1 MGIILTSC
9 LLMVLIKPIK
19 LINPNFVKVLSYWRI
34 LLGWELFSIENS
46 EKEVLVYPNKTVYLH
61 QFFFSVLFLNML
73 HICHPHFQLQLEA
86 PHLTSIS
93 LVSLME
99 SPLLVVTPL
108 HVVSMLWWSIQRF
121 AKCRGWQNID
131 TVGWDISVRG
141 IGYS

>member
-9 LLMVLIKPIK
+9 ILMVLIKPNK
-19 LINPNFVKVLSYWRI
+19 LINPNFVKVLAYWRI
-34 LLGWELFSIENS
+34 LLGWELCSIENS
-46 EKEVLVYPNKTVYLH
+46 EKEVLFYSNKTVYLH
-61 QFFFSVLFLNML
+61 QFIFSVLFLNML
-73 HICHPHFQLQLEA
+73 HIYHPHFQLHLEA

-108 HVVSMLWWSIQRF
+108 HVVSILWWSIQRF
-121 AKCRGWQNID
+121 AECRGWQNID
-131 TVGWDISVRG
+131 TVGWDINVRG